1 MCGGVNLSDGVRRS
15 LCRGV
20 CKCKVCVCLYM
31 YVCRGMFM
39 WGLHL
44 SSVIRDLYAHIREG
58 MLGAH
63 HDHERVGVWCVC
75 GCVEGKCI

>member
-1 MCGGVNLSDGVRRS
+1 MCVCGMCGTCMSVYNLKMCGGVVSEGVRRS

-20 CKCKVCVCLYM
+20 CKCKVCVM

-44 SSVIRDLYAHIREG
+44 SSVIR
-58 MLGAH
+58 
-63 HDHERVGVWCVC
+63 VFF
-75 GCVEGKCI
+75 